1 MVKENFII
9 KTEVFMMVCG
19 EKIKCTAKEFY
30 IIHLENLLMTGKLI
44 IKKYFFY
51 IIFFNK
57 HSDWIEDKFEGFG
70 ILYNENPA

>member
-30 IIHLENLLMTGKLI
+30 IIHLENLLMTVIGLKINLKDSEYCIMKTLLNWMVNSI
-44 IKKYFFY
+44 IE
-51 IIFFNK
+51 ISI
-57 HSDWIEDKFEGFG
+57 
-70 ILYNENPA
+70 